1 MREQVVV
8 RKVGNRSGLG
18 SGRRSTGSAQRP
30 ARRERSRSRES
41 VSHRLKGLVGYLPLV
56 LKLTVAITLGI
67 TLFMGYRAAASASF
81 FELQQV
87 EVKGT
92 ARASSEDVQQA
103 VQSEVKKTGVWNAD
117 LADLS
122 AKLEQLPWIR
132 SAVVSRVLPDSIRV
146 RIVEREPR
154 VVVRTN
160 AGRLRWVDEDAVF
173 LGEMGTADQMPAFF
187 LRGLSED
194 DSETAHV
201 ENVERVR
208 RFIQFE
214 RECVAAGI
222 ADRVSEVNLSDV
234 RDVRVQLSG
243 EDSQIEVRLGSEE
256 AGKRLKSGLEVLDGQ
271 RRTPRG
277 QYISY
282 VDLSQGKRAV
292 IGFVSGAHVA
302 TAAGS
307 ATDNVP
313 VNRSAASQRS
323 NQASGSDEQKK
334 KEKKEKNKRE
344 AG

>member
-1 MREQVVV
+1 
-8 RKVGNRSGLG
+8 
-18 SGRRSTGSAQRP
+18 
-30 ARRERSRSRES
+30 
-41 VSHRLKGLVGYLPLV
+41 
-56 LKLTVAITLGI
+56 
-67 TLFMGYRAAASASF
+67 
-81 FELQQV
+81 
-87 EVKGT
+87 
-92 ARASSEDVQQA
+92 
-103 VQSEVKKTGVWNAD
+103 
-117 LADLS
+117 
-122 AKLEQLPWIR
+122 
-132 SAVVSRVLPDSIRV
+132 DSIRV

-173 LGEMGTADQMPAFF
+173 LGEMSTADQMPAFF

-194 DSETAHV
+194 DSETAQV

-214 RECVAAGI
+214 RECVATGI
-222 ADRVSEVNLSDV
+222 AERVSEVNLSDV

-313 VNRSAASQRS
+313 LNRSAASQRS